1 MMNNIDAKSFITEC
15 ALRVD
20 SFLDKYLVIDDSY
33 SSKLIES
40 MRYSLFAGG
49 KRIRASLL
57 MSSYSLFS
65 DSIDVVIPFA
75 AAVEMVHTYSLIHDD
90 LPAMDDDDYRRGKLT
105 NHKVYGEAL
114 AILSGD
120 ALVTKA
126 FELINDRRISPSISD
141 TVRVDIST
149 NLSVSSGDKGMIAG
163 QVADILYGE
172 NSTPDK
178 SLLKYIHMNKS
189 TELIKA
195 SILIGARL
203 ANADEEECRLLSS
216 YGNSIGLAFQIQD
229 DILDITSSK
238 EVLGKTT
245 GKDVA
250 QSKLTYP
257 SLFGLD
263 ESKRILNELL
273 TKAKDDIS
281 FFGDRAKVLNGISD
295 YIIYRDK

>member
-1 MMNNIDAKSFITEC
+1 MNNTDSKSFIEEC

-20 SFLDKYLVIDDSY
+20 SFLDKYLVIKDSY

-57 MSSYSLFS
+57 ISSYNLFS
-65 DSIDVVIPFA
+65 DNIEVVIPFA

-126 FELINDRRISPSISD
+126 FELINDRSISPSISD

-178 SLLKYIHMNKS
+178 SLLQYIHMNKS

-238 EVLGKTT
+238 EVLGKST
-245 GKDVA
+245 GKDVE

-273 TKAKDDIS
+273 AKAKDDIS
-281 FFGDRAKVLNGISD
+281 FFGDRAKVLNGISE

>member
-1 MMNNIDAKSFITEC
+1 MMNNIDAKSFIEEC
-15 ALRVD
+15 ALKVD
-20 SFLDKYLVIDDSY
+20 SFLDKYLVIEESY

-57 MSSYSLFS
+57 ISSYSLFL
-65 DSIDVVIPFA
+65 DNIEIVVPFA

-90 LPAMDDDDYRRGKLT
+90 LPAMDDDDYRRGKPT

-120 ALVTKA
+120 ALVTRA

-238 EVLGKTT
+238 EVLGKST

-273 TKAKDDIS
+273 TKAKDDIL
-281 FFGDRAKVLNGISD
+281 FFGDRAKILNGISD

>member
-1 MMNNIDAKSFITEC
+1 MNNIESKSFINEC
-15 ALRVD
+15 ALKVD
-20 SFLDKYLVIDDSY
+20 SFLDKYLVIEDSY

-57 MSSYSLFS
+57 ISSYSLFS
-65 DSIDVVIPFA
+65 DNIDMVVPFA

-90 LPAMDDDDYRRGKLT
+90 LPAMDDDDLRRGKPT

-149 NLSVSSGDKGMIAG
+149 SLSVSSGDKGMIAG

-178 SLLKYIHMNKS
+178 SLLQYIHMNKS

-216 YGNSIGLAFQIQD
+216 YGDSIGLAFQIQD

-238 EVLGKTT
+238 EVLGKTA
-245 GKDVA
+245 GKDVV

-273 TKAKDDIS
+273 SKAKDDIS

>member
-1 MMNNIDAKSFITEC
+1 MNNVDTKSFITEC
-15 ALRVD
+15 ALKVD
-20 SFLDKYLVIDDSY
+20 SFLDKYLIIKDSY

-57 MSSYSLFS
+57 ISSYSLFS
-65 DSIDVVIPFA
+65 DNIDIVIPFA

-126 FELINDRRISPSISD
+126 FELINDRSISPSISD
-141 TVRVDIST
+141 TARVDIST
-149 NLSVSSGDKGMIAG
+149 SLSVSSGDKGMIAG

-203 ANADEEECRLLSS
+203 ANAYEEECRLLSS

-238 EVLGKTT
+238 EVLGKTA
-245 GKDVA
+245 GKDVV

-263 ESKRILNELL
+263 ESKRILDELL
-273 TKAKDDIS
+273 NKAKDDIS

>member
-1 MMNNIDAKSFITEC
+1 MNNIDSKSFINEC
-15 ALRVD
+15 ALKVD
-20 SFLDKYLVIDDSY
+20 SFLDKYLVIEDSY

-57 MSSYSLFS
+57 ISSYSLFS
-65 DSIDVVIPFA
+65 DNIDIVIPFA

-90 LPAMDDDDYRRGKLT
+90 LPAMDDDDLRRGKPT

-149 NLSVSSGDKGMIAG
+149 SLSVSSGDKGMIAG

-178 SLLKYIHMNKS
+178 SLLQYIHMNKS

-203 ANADEEECRLLSS
+203 ANADDEECKLLSS

-245 GKDVA
+245 GKDVV

-263 ESKRILNELL
+263 ESKRILSELL
-273 TKAKDDIS
+273 TKAKSDIS
-281 FFGDRAKVLNGISD
+281 FFGDRAKVLNGISE

>member
-1 MMNNIDAKSFITEC
+1 MMNNIDAKSFIEEC
-15 ALRVD
+15 ALKVD
-20 SFLDKYLVIDDSY
+20 SFLDKYLVIEESY

-57 MSSYSLFS
+57 ISSYSLFS
-65 DSIDVVIPFA
+65 DNIEIVVPFA

-90 LPAMDDDDYRRGKLT
+90 LPAMDDDDYRRGKPT

-120 ALVTKA
+120 ALVTRA

-238 EVLGKTT
+238 EVLGKST

-273 TKAKDDIS
+273 TKAKDDIL
-281 FFGDRAKVLNGISD
+281 FFGDRAKILNGISD

>member
-1 MMNNIDAKSFITEC
+1 MMNNIDSKSFINDC

-20 SFLDKYLVIDDSY
+20 SFLDKYLVLEDSY

-57 MSSYSLFS
+57 ISSYSLFS
-65 DSIDVVIPFA
+65 DDIEIVVPFA

-90 LPAMDDDDYRRGKLT
+90 LPAMDDDDYRRGKPT

-126 FELINDRRISPSISD
+126 FELINDRSISPSISD

-245 GKDVA
+245 GKDIE

-281 FFGDRAKVLNGISD
+281 FFGDRAKVLNGISE

>member
-1 MMNNIDAKSFITEC
+1 
-15 ALRVD
+15 
-20 SFLDKYLVIDDSY
+20 
-33 SSKLIES
+33 
-40 MRYSLFAGG
+40 
-49 KRIRASLL
+49 
-57 MSSYSLFS
+57 
-65 DSIDVVIPFA
+65 
-75 AAVEMVHTYSLIHDD
+75 
-90 LPAMDDDDYRRGKLT
+90 
-105 NHKVYGEAL
+105 
-114 AILSGD
+114 
-120 ALVTKA
+120 
-126 FELINDRRISPSISD
+126 
-141 TVRVDIST
+141 
-149 NLSVSSGDKGMIAG
+149 
-163 QVADILYGE
+163 
-172 NSTPDK
+172 
-178 SLLKYIHMNKS
+178 MNKS